1 MARASLKNQQIMLE
15 ALNKSISAMAKNMET
30 LTKAQVNANKE
41 TDKGNK
47 SLKEQAKE
55 LMSSGKAFT
64 RRASIVKTA
73 AKETNGVLNLG
84 KKSFDNYKK
93 AGGTAFE
100 YFAMFFAGTSEQLR
114 VFNLE
119 VASLRRIAFGFLPRG
134 TFRMFNQFATYLNGF
149 GSALRVLRGDA
160 KDAEEDLF
168 GKKKGFFSQFAKYDE
183 ILASGKMD
191 RLTGKSLSKQAK
203 EMKELGLDSTSDV
216 LRKKSVEMHNKG
228 DAQRVAG
235 IKGYLNIATAGAF
248 EGGSEKIGGLTT
260 FGQTTDPVTGEKR
273 RKTFADTPLGK
284 MIGGIVKGFR
294 AFMAFYAAKGIGKL
308 IKLAAGFVI
317 KSAIIFF
324 RFTILASVALM
335 GLFAAFMILKPA
347 IMAAW
352 DFMSSVIGPF
362 LGFIAEGFMDIWDGI
377 QEIYQ
382 GFVEGDL
389 FAVIGGVWTI
399 AWGLLQVAL
408 GALVGLLA
416 VAFAF
421 IGGLVWGAI
430 TGFIEYIFDFSGGI
444 MNNLDKI
451 VVMAAVV
458 LGLIFGFPVV
468 FALAVVTAIG
478 VLLSKIGL
486 FADGGVTGGGVSIVG
501 EKGPELVRLP
511 AGSRVSSAQKTRTM
525 LSSNNSG
532 GNTFNITINAKD
544 TSDGEMRRIADKI
557 GKMINNKINRNV
569 GASSIR

>member
-15 ALNKSISAMAKNMET
+15 ALNKSISAMSENIKT
-30 LTKAQVNANKE
+30 LTKIQVDANKE

-47 SLKEQAKE
+47 SLKEQASQ
-55 LMSSGKAFT
+55 LMKSGKAFT
-64 RRASIVKTA
+64 RRSAIVKAA

-84 KKSFDNYKK
+84 KKSFDNYRK

-100 YFAMFFAGTSEQLR
+100 YFAMFFSGTSEQLR
-114 VFNLE
+114 VFGLE

-134 TFRMFNQFATYLNGF
+134 TFRMFNQFSTYMNGI
-149 GSALRVLRGDA
+149 GSAIRVLSGDTDKAA
-160 KDAEEDLF
+160 KGNKKFGTSFKQLFAVSDNMTKGIEKNKAAMEGFYEASSTASNIWTAPDADELKGNIKRD
-168 GKKKGFFSQFAKYDE
+168 KVKKG
-183 ILASGKMD
+183 
-191 RLTGKSLSKQAK
+191 KSRRR
-203 EMKELGLDSTSDV
+203 KEL
-216 LRKKSVEMHNKG
+216 
-228 DAQRVAG
+228 
-235 IKGYLNIATAGAF
+235 LNIATLGVF
-248 EGGSEKIGGLTT
+248 RGGTKKYGEV
-260 FGQTTDPVTGEKR
+260 TDPVTGKKR

-294 AFMAFYAAKGIGKL
+294 AFMAFYAAGGIGKL

-324 RFTILASVALM
+324 RFTLLASVALM

-389 FAVIGGVWTI
+389 IAVISGVWTI
-399 AWGLLQVAL
+399 AWGLLQVL
-408 GALVGLLA
+408 GGLLIGLLA
-416 VAFAF
+416 GALAFVS
-421 IGGLVWGAI
+421 GLVWGAI
-430 TGFIEYIFDFSGGI
+430 TGFFNWIFTKGDSVQKNIG
-444 MNNLDKI
+444 KI
-451 VVMAAVV
+451 VVIGGII

-468 FALAVVTAIG
+468 FALAVATAIG
-478 VLLSKIGL
+478 VLISKINP

-511 AGSRVSSAQKTRTM
+511 AGSRVSSAQQTRTM
-525 LSSNNSG
+525 LSPNNSG

>member
-1 MARASLKNQQIMLE
+1 MATPMERDAKKRLKMLE
-15 ALNKSISAMAKNMET
+15 GYKLAVAQLNVVVPT
-30 LTKAQVNANKE
+30 LTKAQKAQAKQQQKE
-41 TDKGNK
+41 TRN
-47 SLKEQAKE
+47 LKANAKA
-55 LMSSGKAFT
+55 LLDSGKAFT
-64 RRASIVKTA
+64 RRSAIVKAA
-73 AKETNGVLNLG
+73 AKETGGALNLG
-84 KKSFDNYKK
+84 IESFRNYKE
-93 AGGTAFE
+93 AGGTTFE
-100 YFAMFFAGTSEQLR
+100 YMAMFLSGQSEQLR
-114 VFNLE
+114 VFGFE
-119 VASLRRIAFGFLPRG
+119 VSSLRRIAFGFLPAG
-134 TFRMFNQFATYLNGF
+134 TFRAFNKMATLLNGM
-149 GSALRVLRGDA
+149 GSALRVVRKESTGAKSSLGKQGLFGLFDESDNLFAKARANRQTAKGLLSRGTAPQGSPLSSSYVRGDL
-160 KDAEEDLF
+160 DYQM
-168 GKKKGFFSQFAKYDE
+168 GVTYQN
-183 ILASGKMD
+183 LADKQ
-191 RLTGKSLSKQAK
+191 RLG
-203 EMKELGLDSTSDV
+203 
-216 LRKKSVEMHNKG
+216 
-228 DAQRVAG
+228 G
-235 IKGYLNIATAGAF
+235 IKGYANVATASAF
-248 EGGSEKIGGLTT
+248 SGL
-260 FGQTTDPVTGEKR
+260 G
-273 RKTFADTPLGK
+273 KTKPKSFAETPLGK
-284 MIGGIVKGFR
+284 AIFGIVKGARLF
-294 AFMAFYAAKGIGKL
+294 FSMSFTKL
-308 IKLAAGFVI
+308 FKMAAGFVI

-324 RFTILASVALM
+324 RFTLLASVALM

-347 IMAAW
+347 LMAAW
-352 DFMSSVIGPF
+352 DFMSAVIGPF

-408 GALVGLLA
+408 AALVGLLA

-430 TGFIEYIFDFSGGI
+430 TGFIDYIFDFSGGI

>member
-1 MARASLKNQQIMLE
+1 MSREHVRQQKMLDAINESLRIAK
-15 ALNKSISAMAKNMET
+15 KSHEL

-47 SLKEQAKE
+47 SLNEQAKE

-64 RRASIVKTA
+64 RRSAIVKAA

-84 KKSFDNYKK
+84 KKSFDNYRK

-100 YFAMFFAGTSEQLR
+100 YFAMFFSGTSEQLR
-114 VFNLE
+114 IFNLE
-119 VASLRRIAFGFLPRG
+119 VSSLRRIAFGFLPRG
-134 TFRMFNQFATYLNGF
+134 TFRAFNQISTYMNGF

-183 ILASGKMD
+183 MLASGKMD

-248 EGGSEKIGGLTT
+248 AGGFEKIGGLTT
-260 FGQTTDPVTGEKR
+260 FGQVTDPVTGEKR
-273 RKTFADTPLGK
+273 RKEFSDTPLGK
-284 MIGGIVKGFR
+284 MIGGIIKAAK
-294 AFMAFYAAKGIGKL
+294 AFMAFYAAGGIRKL
-308 IKLAAGFVI
+308 FKMALGFII
-317 KSAIIFF
+317 KSAVIFF

-347 IMAAW
+347 LMAAW

-362 LGFIAEGFMDIWDGI
+362 LGFMAEGFMDIWDGI

-382 GFVEGDL
+382 GFVDGDL
-389 FAVIGGVWTI
+389 IAVISGVWTI
-399 AWGLLQVAL
+399 AWGLLQVVFGAL
-408 GALVGLLA
+408 GALL
-416 VAFAF
+416 VAAF
-421 IGGLVWGAI
+421 SFVAGLVWGAI
-430 TGFIEYIFDFSGGI
+430 TGFLKWVFTKGDSMQKNIG
-444 MNNLDKI
+444 KI
-451 VVMAAVV
+451 VVIGGII

-468 FALAVVTAIG
+468 FALAVATAIG
-478 VLLSKIGL
+478 VLISKIGL
-486 FADGGVTGGGVSIVG
+486 FADGGVTGGGMSIVG

>member
-1 MARASLKNQQIMLE
+1 MSREHVRQQKMLDAINESLRI
-15 ALNKSISAMAKNMET
+15 AKNSHEL
-30 LTKAQVNANKE
+30 LTKAQVDANKE
-41 TDKGNK
+41 TDKSNK
-47 SLKEQAKE
+47 SLKEQASA

-100 YFAMFFAGTSEQLR
+100 YFAMYFAGTSEQLR

-134 TFRMFNQFATYLNGF
+134 TFRMFNQFATYLNGM
-149 GSALRVLRGDA
+149 GSALRVLGKESTGA
-160 KDAEEDLF
+160 KKSLGKQGLF
-168 GKKKGFFSQFAKYDE
+168 GMFSKFDKISSRVQGAQTAQDTFFGKSASAKR
-183 ILASGKMD
+183 
-191 RLTGKSLSKQAK
+191 RLTLGGQNIAADSDERRMIGQEKAERTFRKQRTR
-203 EMKELGLDSTSDV
+203 EGLNLATGGAF
-216 LRKKSVEMHNKG
+216 RG
-228 DAQRVAG
+228 G
-235 IKGYLNIATAGAF
+235 IKSKFPIR
-248 EGGSEKIGGLTT
+248 
-260 FGQTTDPVTGEKR
+260 P
-273 RKTFADTPLGK
+273 FAETPLGK
-284 MIGGIVKGFR
+284 AISGIVKG
-294 AFMAFYAAKGIGKL
+294 AKLFFSMSFTKL
-308 IKLAAGFVI
+308 FKMAAGFVI

-347 IMAAW
+347 LMAAW
-352 DFMSSVIGPF
+352 DFMSAVIGPF

-389 FAVIGGVWTI
+389 IAVISGVWTI
-399 AWGLLQVAL
+399 AWGLLQVVFGAL
-408 GALVGLLA
+408 GALLVGALA
-416 VAFAF
+416 FVS
-421 IGGLVWGAI
+421 GLVWGAI
-430 TGFIEYIFDFSGGI
+430 TGFFKWIFTKGDSVQKNIG
-444 MNNLDKI
+444 KI
-451 VVMAAVV
+451 VVIGGIL

-468 FALAVVTAIG
+468 FALAVATAIA
-478 VLLSKIGL
+478 VLISKISP
-486 FADGGVTGGGVSIVG
+486 FANGGVTGGGVSIVG